1 MKKLFLSFLLLF
13 LSVSF
18 VILKSQTIRI
28 DTTQISYEDKLRPC
42 IGVQIDPGKDE
53 LTREWANYL
62 KKNYKVKLNG
72 IGWFSTK
79 EILTALDVML
89 PTVSDRRM
97 NFYTRITSVAN
108 GSEIKI
114 FASYG
119 YDIFIGDTNFP
130 KEYSA
135 LQHILNNF
143 LLKFVNDYYSD
154 QISEIAKKIQHYNSL
169 KIGIMKTNVN
179 LDKKIFKITNDI
191 SVLNATIEEK
201 SAEAI
206 KNQENLSK
214 MNNDKIKF
222 ENQKSSSL
230 IQIQIIENNIKT
242 LNLKIDDFKTKQAN
256 LL

>member
-1 MKKLFLSFLLLF
+1 MKKIFLQIFLLL
-13 LSVSF
+13 LSSTV
-18 VILKSQTIRI
+18 VLVKSQTIKI
-28 DTTQISYEDKLRPC
+28 DTTQISFEDKLRPC
-42 IGVQIDPGKDE
+42 FGAQIDPGRDE
-53 LTREWANYL
+53 ITREWANYL
-62 KKNYKVKLNG
+62 KKNYKVKLDG

-97 NFYTRITSVAN
+97 NLYTRITSVAN
-108 GSEIKI
+108 GSDIKI

-119 YDIFIGDTNFP
+119 YDIFIGDANFP
-130 KEYSA
+130 KEFSA
-135 LQHILNNF
+135 LEHILNNF
-143 LLKFVNDYYSD
+143 LLKFVNDYYSN
-154 QISEIAKKIQHYNSL
+154 QISETAREIQHLNNR

-179 LDKKIFKITNDI
+179 LDKKIFKLTNDI

-201 SAEAI
+201 SADTI
-206 KNQENLSK
+206 KNQENISK

>member
-1 MKKLFLSFLLLF
+1 
-13 LSVSF
+13 
-18 VILKSQTIRI
+18 
-28 DTTQISYEDKLRPC
+28 
-42 IGVQIDPGKDE
+42 
-53 LTREWANYL
+53 
-62 KKNYKVKLNG
+62 
-72 IGWFSTK
+72 
-79 EILTALDVML
+79 
-89 PTVSDRRM
+89 
-97 NFYTRITSVAN
+97 
-108 GSEIKI
+108 
-114 FASYG
+114 
-119 YDIFIGDTNFP
+119 
-130 KEYSA
+130 
-135 LQHILNNF
+135 LNNF

-154 QISEIAKKIQHYNSL
+154 QISEIAKEIQHYNSQ